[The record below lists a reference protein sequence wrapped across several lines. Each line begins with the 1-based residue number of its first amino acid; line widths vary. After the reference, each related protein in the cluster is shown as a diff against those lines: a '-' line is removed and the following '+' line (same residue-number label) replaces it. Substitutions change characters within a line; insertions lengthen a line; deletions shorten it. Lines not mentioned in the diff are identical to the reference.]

1 MLFFLISCVSF
12 IFLSKSLSL
21 KSLPSWLG
29 DMRLFFLW
37 FWRNLLSLLVNSLR
51 TTKIS
56 IENSE
61 RMSLRKKLVSSTR
74 VEHVEEE
81 MNYEMSI
88 LDLPELALESIL
100 GRLSPSGLCSMAAVC
115 SSMRDRCRSDYLW
128 KRHMDEKWGKVI
140 GKAAYREWQWHVA
153 SKKNYALDRSNSNSI
168 PRSLSCVWPLN
179 WFKSKLVNSNKPK
192 SSLPADSI
200 MSWYLSLETGNFWF
214 PAQVYNREH
223 GHVGFMLSCYDAELS
238 YDSRTDTFHARYP
251 PHGRRTIVIE
261 EGVEWDRIRA
271 PAVDT
276 LPHDLHVSDCL
287 HDLHPGDHIEIQ
299 WRRNKEFPYG
309 WWYGIVGHL
318 EHCDGD
324 ERHCLCHTSDTVVLE
339 FNQYTHGSRWR
350 QTFVSRKDHR
360 EEGNE
365 ADGFYGGIRK
375 LYAASEISM
384 WKQLWPTEVLE

>member
-61 RMSLRKKLVSSTR
+61 RMSFRKKLVSSTR

-81 MNYEMSI
+81 MNYEMSV

-128 KRHMDEKWGKVI
+128 KRHMDEKWGK
-140 GKAAYREWQWHVA
+140 
-153 SKKNYALDRSNSNSI
+153 NYALDRSNSKSI

-276 LPHDLHVSDCL
+276 LPHDLHVSDC
-287 HDLHPGDHIEIQ
+287 
-299 WRRNKEFPYG
+299 
-309 WWYGIVGHL
+309 WWYGIAGHL

-365 ADGFYGGIRK
+365 TDGFYGGIRK
-375 LYAASEISM
+375 LYAANEISM